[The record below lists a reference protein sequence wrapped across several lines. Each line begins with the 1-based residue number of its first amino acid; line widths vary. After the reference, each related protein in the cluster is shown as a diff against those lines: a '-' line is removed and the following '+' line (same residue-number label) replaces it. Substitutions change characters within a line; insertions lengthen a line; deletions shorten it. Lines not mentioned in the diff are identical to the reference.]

1 MRTPPLPPECTRINS
16 PIHEKQCEWVKAL
29 ESHPDREFA
38 EYVINGVKNG
48 FRIGYAQE
56 KRKSATSNLLSAMVH
71 PEVVAKY
78 LEGEI
83 EVARLVGPFQR
94 GSLPQVHCSPFG
106 VIPKKGQDSW
116 RLIVDL
122 SSPRGSSIN
131 DGIKE
136 DLASIAYVSVD
147 TVINRMLQWCP
158 ETILAKTDVKSAIR
172 IVPVHPSD
180 RWLLGLQWN
189 NKIYID
195 TVLPFGLRSAPKIF
209 NAVADALQFIALTK
223 GGIQSIVH
231 HLDDFLIVGHPRS
244 DECKVAL
251 ECFTRICQQLGIP
264 LAPEKTVGPSTV
276 LEFLGIGLDTERMTI
291 FLPERKRQGL
301 IQLIQEI
308 KQRKSATKVELLSLA
323 GSLQHATKVIKPGR
337 CFIRSAYELA
347 SLRQRPHDRIR
358 LTRDFKADM
367 SWWSIFM
374 EQWNGTSLLWDHLHQ
389 YAEVMVISDETGSW
403 GCGALAGGSWLQHE
417 WLPGTLRMSIAQKEL
432 IPIVMA

>member
-1 MRTPPLPPECTRINS
+1 MGTPPLPPECTRINS

-56 KRKSATSNLLSAMVH
+56 KRKSATSNLLSAMLH

-83 EVARLVGPFQR
+83 EIARLVGPFQR
-94 GSLPQVHCSPFG
+94 GSLPQVHFSPFG

-147 TVINRMLQWCP
+147 TVINRILQWGP
-158 ETILAKTDVKSAIR
+158 GTILAKTDVKSAFR

-223 GGIQSIVH
+223 GGI
-231 HLDDFLIVGHPRS
+231 
-244 DECKVAL
+244 
-251 ECFTRICQQLGIP
+251 
-264 LAPEKTVGPSTV
+264 
-276 LEFLGIGLDTERMTI
+276 
-291 FLPERKRQGL
+291 
-301 IQLIQEI
+301 
-308 KQRKSATKVELLSLA
+308 
-323 GSLQHATKVIKPGR
+323 
-337 CFIRSAYELA
+337 
-347 SLRQRPHDRIR
+347 
-358 LTRDFKADM
+358 
-367 SWWSIFM
+367 
-374 EQWNGTSLLWDHLHQ
+374 
-389 YAEVMVISDETGSW
+389 
-403 GCGALAGGSWLQHE
+403 
-417 WLPGTLRMSIAQKEL
+417 
-432 IPIVMA
+432 